1 MSEWCVVCCWDS
13 VVFYILVSGGDIL
26 KRNVEFFGDTHS
38 SPVTNKVTHR
48 PTKVGKHSVWEGVRG
63 RVCVGVEGRV
73 GRRCVCMGE
82 YEGYVCGSVVC
93 GNVVYVGVRGGCV
106 NGEGIGIENMFHY

>member
-48 PTKVGKHSVWEGVRG
+48 LTKVGKHSVWEGVRG
-63 RVCVGVEGRV
+63 RMCVGGRCEGCLH
-73 GRRCVCMGE
+73 G
-82 YEGYVCGSVVC
+82 
-93 GNVVYVGVRGGCV
+93 GV
-106 NGEGIGIENMFHY
+106 

>member
-26 KRNVEFFGDTHS
+26 KCNVEFFGDTHS

-48 PTKVGKHSVWEGVRG
+48 PTKVGKHSVWEGVCGRG
-63 RVCVGVEGRV
+63 CVWEGGVRG
-73 GRRCVCMGE
+73 VCMGE
-82 YEGYVCGSVVC
+82 FEGYVCGSVVC

-106 NGEGIGIENMFHY
+106 NGEENR

>member
-26 KRNVEFFGDTHS
+26 KCDVEVFGDTHS

-48 PTKVGKHSVWEGVRG
+48 PIKVGKHSV
-63 RVCVGVEGRV
+63 
-73 GRRCVCMGE
+73 
-82 YEGYVCGSVVC
+82 
-93 GNVVYVGVRGGCV
+93 
-106 NGEGIGIENMFHY
+106 